1 LLNKFSFALTWHEEN
16 SALPLHFQPIY
27 INNQAFR
34 GFQVLILG
42 LASFCFVSSKMT
54 VKNDEK
60 DMSNLSSLVFIKNH
74 YQGLNNHFQKGK
86 EKTEKKE
93 KRKP

>member
-1 LLNKFSFALTWHEEN
+1 LLNKLSFAWTWLGEN

-34 GFQVLILG
+34 GFQVLMQG

-54 VKNDEK
+54 VKIGEK
-60 DMSNLSSLVFIKNH
+60 DKSNLSSLVFIKYH
-74 YQGLNNHFQKGK
+74 YQVFNNYFQKRK